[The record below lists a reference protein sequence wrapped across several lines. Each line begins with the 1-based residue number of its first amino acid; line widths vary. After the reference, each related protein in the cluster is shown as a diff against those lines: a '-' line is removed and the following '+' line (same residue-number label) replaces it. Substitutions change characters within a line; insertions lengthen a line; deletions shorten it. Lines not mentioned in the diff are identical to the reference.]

1 MTNIVDPDDSPRYQP
16 EPEPEPEVESFKQH
30 EKNIK
35 TNYETDSDTYYDSD
49 ISELQPVN
57 DDIFNINLIEIK
69 NINCDN
75 RDNREIKL
83 ENKNESEEP
92 YEYYDIENQILITST
107 IHKYSSALD
116 ILASYLKG
124 QKTLYNEARIL
135 HNKYLNY
142 CMIPCIF
149 MSSVCTV
156 LTQINFNIQID
167 KSFIVSTLNALI
179 TCVLAFIN
187 YLKLDASAESYKIS
201 SNQYEK
207 IQKTAEFISG
217 EILLF
222 SNPYL
227 DESNLKKNE
236 QILNKVFPIKSI
248 SDEQAFYKKYYQ
260 RYNYEESKMTSNL
273 KLKVKDIKDKIIE
286 IKDNSQFP
294 IPHTIQKNFQIIYN
308 TNIFSIIKKI
318 DDHRNNL
325 MFRFNYYKNKLEDIK
340 KNKEEFESSKYTEVY
355 KKNII
360 KMNEIIKQIL
370 FLKTA
375 HTNIDVVFQ
384 QEILNYII
392 RKKYWLRFI
401 FIDTF
406 VTCMGP
412 TQKCILYPK
421 DYKEPNILNENVYN
435 FLFK

>member
-1 MTNIVDPDDSPRYQP
+1 MENNIESYDNQIYQP
-16 EPEPEPEVESFKQH
+16 EPEPEPEVESFKNHQ
-30 EKNIK
+30 KNIK
-35 TNYETDSDTYYDSD
+35 NDYETDSESYYDSD
-49 ISELQPVN
+49 ISELQPIN
-57 DDIFNINLIEIK
+57 DDIFNIDLIEIK
-69 NINCDN
+69 NIKCDN
-75 RDNREIKL
+75 RDNSEIKL
-83 ENKNESEEP
+83 ENKNDSEEP

-156 LTQINFNIQID
+156 LTQVDFNIKVD

-236 QILNKVFPIKSI
+236 QILNKVFPIKNI
-248 SDEQAFYKKYYQ
+248 SDEQIFYKKYYQ

-273 KLKVKDIKDKIIE
+273 KLKVKVIKDKIIE

-340 KNKEEFESSKYTEVY
+340 KNKEEFESLKYTEIY
-355 KKNII
+355 KKNTF

-401 FIDTF
+401 LIDTF